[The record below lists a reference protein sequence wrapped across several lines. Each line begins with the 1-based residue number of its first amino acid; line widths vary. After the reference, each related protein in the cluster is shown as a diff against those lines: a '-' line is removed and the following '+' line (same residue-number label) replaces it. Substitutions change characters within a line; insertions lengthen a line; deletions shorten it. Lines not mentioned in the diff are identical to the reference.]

1 VIPCAKLSNLD
12 ERWGILS
19 IGLRSVLK
27 ERGGGGVCNQVK
39 RQNKVSRFLP

>member
-19 IGLRSVLK
+19 IGLRECV
-27 ERGGGGVCNQVK
+27 ERRRGGGVCNQVK

>member
-19 IGLRSVLK
+19 IGMRSVLK
-27 ERGGGGVCNQVK
+27 EEEEEYVTK
-39 RQNKVSRFLP
+39 

>member
-19 IGLRSVLK
+19 IGLRECV
-27 ERGGGGVCNQVK
+27 EREEEEEYVTK
-39 RQNKVSRFLP
+39 

>member
-19 IGLRSVLK
+19 IELRVVLK
-27 ERGGGGVCNQVK
+27 EEEEEYVTK
-39 RQNKVSRFLP
+39 